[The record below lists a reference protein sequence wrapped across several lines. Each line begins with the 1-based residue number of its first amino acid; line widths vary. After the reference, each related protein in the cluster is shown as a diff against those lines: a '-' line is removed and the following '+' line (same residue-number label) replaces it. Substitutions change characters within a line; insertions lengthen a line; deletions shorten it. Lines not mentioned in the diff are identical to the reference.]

1 MRLSVLLLTFA
12 AVCAQAQTLTHGA
25 DRLGLDIRSVAL
37 NAPAT
42 SVQLVLHNEGDGPVE
57 AYVIH
62 VNAGYANGEQAVAET
77 VVDYF
82 DTLGLERF
90 DTADHPSGALQQ
102 GANRSMVAQL
112 PHSKARNTTLATV
125 DVTVTTVLFK
135 DDVLFTEQGVPGQ
148 QERVQEI
155 FAKRDA
161 QSAEVSRWCSSL
173 DRIPG
178 ARFTKKSFNDFL
190 DANMSASGK
199 QPQSPG
205 GVADTTRK
213 SLATAF
219 QQGIEWG
226 ADGTGLLKL
235 AASETINA
243 QCMTSRTYIGQREL
257 AKTQR

>member
-12 AVCAQAQTLTHGA
+12 AACAHAQTLTHGA
-25 DRLGLDIRSVAL
+25 DRLGLDIRNVAL
-37 NAPAT
+37 NSPAST
-42 SVQLVLHNEGDGPVE
+42 LQLVLRNEGDSPVE

-62 VNAGYANGEQAVAET
+62 VNAGYANGEHAVAET

-102 GANRSMVAQL
+102 GASRSMTAQL
-112 PHSKARNTTLATV
+112 PHAKAANTTLATV
-125 DVTVTTVLFK
+125 DVIVTTVLFK
-135 DDVLFTEQGVPGQ
+135 DDVLFTEQGIPGQ
-148 QERVQEI
+148 QEHVQEI

-190 DANMSASGK
+190 DANTSPASL
-199 QPQSPG
+199 
-205 GVADTTRK
+205 ADATRK
-213 SLATAF
+213 SLAAAF

-243 QCMTSRTYIGQREL
+243 QCLASRTYIGQREL
-257 AKTQR
+257 AKTQH